1 MIRFWWI
8 ALLSASIS
16 GSIATAVLM
25 LIRCLLRFFKKE
37 QPLLFAGCLALALYL
52 FPFALLFPQK
62 GLSLSPIEPN
72 LSSGVLPFVEPF
84 SPALTESSLTFAF
97 LSPAERIL
105 EMLPFVWLLIFL
117 LLAFRCLCK
126 NFRFARYLSRK
137 RISCREGEAYT
148 APGREIPVYQ
158 IPMPCSPF
166 AYGLFHPA
174 IYLPEGHRLSKSA
187 LQLVLRHESTHI
199 RQKHLWIKAAAQ
211 LAAML
216 HWFCPFV
223 WLMKAYLEDAC
234 EIRCDHTV
242 TAAMNGGERKRYA
255 QLLLEFAEMRGGSGN
270 SFSVAGKQLARRICA
285 LRRKADPFAAALSG
299 IAAALLLIFAPLAAL
314 PGSRALEGVSGN
326 MAMLREALV
335 HTRDFIPLPEG
346 SEGSLTAPQDLAAF
360 SWPFPEYRYCSRM
373 QTTGAVIAAE
383 EGSYIY
389 APADGVVL
397 AASDEGSCTKPD
409 DFGLTLVLLH
419 STGPDISTSFSHCKA
434 LYVVPG
440 QMVRQGQCIGILG
453 QTPETSGVLCRFQIR
468 IDGALY
474 SPSHWFPNE
483 AFSPGAL

>member
-25 LIRCLLRFFKKE
+25 LVCGLLRFFKKE

-62 GLSLSPIEPN
+62 GLSLPPVDPN

-84 SPALTESSLTFAF
+84 SPALTESSLAFAF

-105 EMLPFVWLLIFL
+105 EMIPFVWLLIFW
-117 LLAFRCLCK
+117 LLAFRSLYK
-126 NFRFARYLSRK
+126 NYRFARYLFRK
-137 RISCREGEAYT
+137 RIPCRVGEAYT
-148 APGREIPVYQ
+148 AQGKEIPVYQ
-158 IPMPCSPF
+158 ISMPCSPF

-174 IYLPEGHRLSKSA
+174 IYLPDGHRLSKSD

-223 WLMKAYLEDAC
+223 WLMKVYLEDAC

-255 QLLLEFAEMRGGSGN
+255 QLFFCLLVVTLPLQVLVFPLYQIFQRLG
-270 SFSVAGKQLARRICA
+270 LLDTLWA
-285 LRRKADPFAAALSG
+285 L
-299 IAAALLLIFAPLAAL
+299 IL
-314 PGSRALEGVSGN
+314 PG
-326 MAMLREALV
+326 
-335 HTRDFIPLPEG
+335 
-346 SEGSLTAPQDLAAF
+346 
-360 SWPFPEYRYCSRM
+360 
-373 QTTGAVIAAE
+373 
-383 EGSYIY
+383 
-389 APADGVVL
+389 
-397 AASDEGSCTKPD
+397 
-409 DFGLTLVLLH
+409 
-419 STGPDISTSFSHCKA
+419 
-434 LYVVPG
+434 
-440 QMVRQGQCIGILG
+440 
-453 QTPETSGVLCRFQIR
+453 
-468 IDGALY
+468 
-474 SPSHWFPNE
+474 
-483 AFSPGAL
+483 AFSPLGAILMWHAFSGIPAEQIQSAEELGANEAQILFRLALPLCKRDVLLLCLVTLAEQWNQLEFSMAFLQSKENYTLSVYLATNAVSDTVQLLADCLFSLLPLCIVFAAFLLESKHRK